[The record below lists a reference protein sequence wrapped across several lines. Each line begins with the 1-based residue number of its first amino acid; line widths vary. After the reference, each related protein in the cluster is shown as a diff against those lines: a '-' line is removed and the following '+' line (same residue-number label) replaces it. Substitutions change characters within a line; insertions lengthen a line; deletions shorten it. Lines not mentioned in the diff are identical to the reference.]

1 MDVLDQLWVAW
12 QPIVDLHTGNVAGY
26 EALIRGPAATRFAT
40 PAALF
45 AWAEVEG
52 RSPALEEACKRLAYE
67 TAHDLWA
74 DPAQRVFL
82 NIDGR
87 WPTLPGPWETGAAG
101 EIPLAVEVSEARS
114 VLNDEGLLAALER
127 WRQHG
132 HLIVMDDYGTGYAG
146 MAGALVLQ
154 PELVKL
160 DRVLIAGVDHNIQK
174 QSLVR
179 AVRTWTDDLGIA
191 LLAEGVETAAELA
204 AVARLGCDY
213 AQGYYVARPAAGLPR
228 VSVPVPRTAPALSP
242 AVVPSRALA
251 FYAQAVADSGIPSYV
266 VDRRRELVAWN
277 AAAERLLGHP
287 AGDLVGRRCAAGPL
301 DHRDAAGR
309 LLCRGFCPLV
319 HSMAEHIVEAAV
331 VSAAD
336 AAGQRHQ
343 VETWVTPI
351 FDSALGRVVGALEQF
366 REVEQRGDRLTSRA
380 RPQQR
385 AACPVRVRLRDS
397 QARTGALR

>member
-1 MDVLDQLWVAW
+1 MDLLEQLWVAW
-12 QPIVDLHTGNVAGY
+12 QPLVDLHTSRVVGY
-26 EALIRGPAATRFAT
+26 ESLIRGPAATPFAT

-45 AWAEVEG
+45 AWAEAAG
-52 RSPALEEACKRLAYE
+52 QAPALEAICKRLAYE
-67 TAHDLWA
+67 TAHDLWV
-74 DPAQRVFL
+74 DPTQRVFL

-87 WPTLPGPWETGAAG
+87 WPALPDRWDTGATG

-127 WRQHG
+127 WRRHG

-146 MAGALVLQ
+146 MAEALVLQ
-154 PELVKL
+154 PDLVKL
-160 DRVLIAGVDHNIQK
+160 DRALIAGVDHNVQK

-179 AVRTWTDDLGIA
+179 AVRSWTDDLGIG

-204 AVARLGCDY
+204 AVVRLGCDY
-213 AQGYYVARPAAGLPR
+213 AQGYYLAEPAPQLPP
-228 VSVPVPRTAPALSP
+228 VSRPVPRTAPPAPAAAHPSP
-242 AVVPSRALA
+242 ALA
-251 FYAQAVADSGIPSYV
+251 FYAQAVADSAIPSYV

-277 AAAERLLGHP
+277 RAAEALLGHA
-287 AGDLVGRRCAAGPL
+287 AGQLVGQRCAMGPL

-319 HSMAEHIVEAAV
+319 HSMAEQVVHTMV

-336 AAGQRHQ
+336 AGGQRHR

-351 FDSALGRVVGALEQF
+351 FDTALGRVVGALEQF
-366 REVEQRGDRLTSRA
+366 RAVEESATHPGDPASG
-380 RPQQR
+380 
-385 AACPVRVRLRDS
+385 RVS
-397 QARTGALR
+397 AVTGAGTG

>member
-1 MDVLDQLWVAW
+1 MDLLEQLWVAW
-12 QPIVDLHTGNVAGY
+12 QPIVDLHTSRVVGY
-26 EALIRGPAATRFAT
+26 ESLIRGPAATPFAT

-45 AWAEVEG
+45 AWAEAAG
-52 RSPALEEACKRLAYE
+52 QAPALEETCKRLAYE
-67 TAHDLWA
+67 AAHDLWA
-74 DPAQRVFL
+74 DPTQRVFL

-87 WPTLPGPWETGAAG
+87 WPKLPDRWDAGAAG

-127 WRQHG
+127 WRRHG

-146 MAGALVLQ
+146 MAEALVLQ
-154 PELVKL
+154 PDLVKL
-160 DRVLIAGVDHNIQK
+160 DRALIAGVDHHGQK

-179 AVRTWTDDLGIA
+179 AVRSWTDDLGIE

-213 AQGYYVARPAAGLPR
+213 AQGYYLAEPARRLPP
-228 VSVPVPRTAPALSP
+228 VSGPVPRTAPPAPAAAHPSP
-242 AVVPSRALA
+242 ALA
-251 FYAQAVADSGIPSYV
+251 FYAQAVADSAIPSYV

-277 AAAERLLGHP
+277 RAAEALLGHA
-287 AGDLVGRRCAAGPL
+287 AGQLVGQRCAMGPL

-309 LLCRGFCPLV
+309 LLCRGFCPLA
-319 HSMAEHIVEAAV
+319 HSMAEQAVHTMV

-336 AAGQRHQ
+336 AGGQRHR

-351 FDSALGRVVGALEQF
+351 FDTALGRVVGALAQF
-366 REVEQRGDRLTSRA
+366 RPVEKSDVPHGDPASG
-380 RPQQR
+380 
-385 AACPVRVRLRDS
+385 RVRAWRGEG
-397 QARTGALR
+397 TH